1 MTARRVTDPD
11 LRMWAGFAGLLLSGL
26 AVEGRQIGRRET
38 ALFRAVNDLP
48 DWLFVPAW
56 PVMQGGTLGA
66 APVSAALAWGSGRSG
81 LALRM
86 LLGGTASW
94 ALAKVI
100 KGIYRRP
107 RPSAL
112 VDGTRCR
119 GPEQS
124 GLGYVSGHA
133 AVATALAAAAL
144 GELGPRGRA
153 TVLAAAPTI
162 GLSRIYVGA
171 HLPLD
176 VAGGA
181 AMGLAVEALVEHIL
195 LKLQEPGR

>member
-1 MTARRVTDPD
+1 
-11 LRMWAGFAGLLLSGL
+11 MWVGLAGLLLSGL
-26 AVEGRQIGRRET
+26 AVDGRRIGRRET

-48 DWLFVPAW
+48 DWFFVPAW

-66 APVSAALAWGSGRSG
+66 APVSAAVAWASGRSRT
-81 LALRM
+81 ALWM
-86 LLGGTASW
+86 LLGGTSSW
-94 ALAKVI
+94 ALAKAI

-107 RPSAL
+107 RPSVL
-112 VDGTRCR
+112 VASTRCR
-119 GPEQS
+119 GPEPS

-153 TVLAAAPTI
+153 AVIVAAPAI
-162 GLSRIYVGA
+162 GLCRIYVGA

-181 AMGLAVEALVEHIL
+181 AMGLAIEALVECL
-195 LKLQEPGR
+195 LPRVTRVS